1 MKKKF
6 DPTIYPYS
14 KISRL
19 PPFVRPLALFVR
31 HLLKKRPTY
40 VHEFDGVATTHNL
53 HCLEEPKFKY
63 GMQKAI
69 IAGGFDYQI
78 YMRQHQAVWCAD
90 TALRL
95 NKEGS
100 FVELGTAKGY
110 SMTTILYSME
120 YEGKDLAKLPV
131 YLFDTFSPN
140 ALDGK
145 GSQHSKHGKNIYY
158 AESFEQAQQSFV
170 HFPNVKLIQ
179 GSLPQSLNSIKIEP
193 ISFLHI
199 DLNVPEIEIKCLEL
213 LWNHIL
219 PSGIILIDDFA
230 YKGYEYTNKLFN
242 DFCLRRGISI
252 LTTAYGPGIIVK

>member
-1 MKKKF
+1 LRKKF
-6 DPTIYPYS
+6 DSTIYPYS

-19 PPFVRPLALFVR
+19 PPYLRTLALLVR
-31 HLLKKRPTY
+31 HLIRKRQSY
-40 VHEFDGVATTHNL
+40 VHEFDGVATAHNL
-53 HCLEEPKFKY
+53 HCLKEPKFKY
-63 GMQKAI
+63 SLQKAI
-69 IAGGFDYQI
+69 IAGGFDYRI

-95 NKEGS
+95 NQEGS

-110 SMTTILYSME
+110 SMATILYSME
-120 YEGKDLAKLPV
+120 YEGKDLTKLPV
-131 YLFDTFSPN
+131 YLFDTFSPH
-140 ALDGK
+140 ATDGK
-145 GSQHSKHGKNIYY
+145 GMQHSKYGKNIYY
-158 AESFEQAQQSFV
+158 AESFEQAQQTFG

-179 GSLPQSLNSIKIEP
+179 GSLPQSLDTIKIEP

-199 DLNVPEIEIKCLEL
+199 DLNAPEIEIKCLEL

-230 YKGYEYTNKLFN
+230 YNGYEYTNKLFN
-242 DFCLRRGISI
+242 EFCLQRGISI